1 MYIDPY
7 GSNNNEQFSFSCHNS
22 KMHNGYLLKLFG
34 KLVDNLLLLF
44 LLSRIKEDVK
54 LWILDEA
61 LSPRVGGVGVRLLF
75 EDLRPPPPPPG
86 GGGGGA
92 HLEKVAPPPK
102 ETNRLPCG
110 VTEHWKKGHLCG
122 AGGG

>member
-1 MYIDPY
+1 
-7 GSNNNEQFSFSCHNS
+7 
-22 KMHNGYLLKLFG
+22 MHNGYLLKLFG

-44 LLSRIKEDVK
+44 LLSRIEEDIK

-61 LSPRVGGVGVRLLF
+61 LSPGVGGVGVPLLF

-92 HLEKVAPPPK
+92 HLEKVAPPKRNQPAALWSYRILEEGPPLWCWGRQK
-102 ETNRLPCG
+102 III
-110 VTEHWKKGHLCG
+110 WYFQFY
-122 AGGG
+122 